1 MDHQVE
7 LILGM
12 MSGTSMDGIDVVIV
26 EFSDITNFKVLAS
39 SFTPFSDELRTKI
52 SATVLNNS
60 TLTRAEDSPLHD
72 QLATH
77 YARAALELID
87 KSTIKKQNISAIA
100 NHGQTVKHEPNAT
113 LPYSLQ
119 LGNGQLIADQTSI
132 TTITQFRQADL
143 AVGGQGAPLMPAFH
157 NAVFNRS
164 DDTYILNLGGIAN
177 ITCLGENVIG
187 FDTGPSNCLIDQ
199 WINKH
204 HDQRFD
210 KNGEWA
216 ASGNIIKSVLSKLL
230 DDPYLHKPY
239 PKSTGTD
246 YYNLVWLESL
256 IPDLNSYEPKD
267 IQTTLTI
274 FTVKTIELALTQLNA
289 HRGEIFICGG
299 GALNI
304 FLIELLEQTLTN
316 FSIKKTDVLGVPSD
330 LVEATGFAWLGYC
343 HLRNIPSNLPAVT
356 GASKNLVLGHKYS
369 PTPNYKLFD
378 LQCFQINSS
387 RCRP

>member
-12 MSGTSMDGIDVVIV
+12 MSGTSMDGIDTVIV

-52 SATVLNNS
+52 SATALNNS
-60 TLTRAEDSPLHD
+60 TLIRAEDSPLHD

-87 KSTIKKQNISAIA
+87 KSKIKKQNISAIA

-113 LPYSLQ
+113 PPYSLQ

-164 DDTYILNLGGIAN
+164 DNTYILNLGGIAN

-216 ASGNIIKSVLSKLL
+216 ASGNIIESVLRILL
-230 DDPYLHKPY
+230 NDSYLHKPY

-246 YYNLVWLESL
+246 YYNLAWLESL

-267 IQTTLTI
+267 IQASLTF
-274 FTVKTIELALTQLNA
+274 FTIKTIELALTQLNA

-343 HLRNIPSNLPAVT
+343 HLHNIPSNLPAVT
-356 GASKNLVLGHKYS
+356 GASKNLVLGQKYS
-369 PTPNYKLFD
+369 PTPKL
-378 LQCFQINSS
+378 
-387 RCRP
+387 